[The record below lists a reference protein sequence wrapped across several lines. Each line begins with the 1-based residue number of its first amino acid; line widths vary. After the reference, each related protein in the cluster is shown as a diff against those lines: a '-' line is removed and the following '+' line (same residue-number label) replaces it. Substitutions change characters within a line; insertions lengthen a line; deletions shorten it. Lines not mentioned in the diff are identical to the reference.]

1 MLRSCAVSLVVVV
14 RYLWW
19 GLRHLAL
26 RNRASGLSRR
36 LLCLF
41 DLPAASPKLLLA
53 YFVCRISWLNRTC
66 HSWILETNILSFG
79 TSIHN
84 SRASSSTASQ
94 ESTPPQLWLP
104 FQVCHDFPKGLC
116 EQLLTILLV
125 IVKHQGKKYN
135 VDLDPTSVGE
145 VFKFQLYSLTGV
157 EPDRQKILVKGGQL
171 KDDTDLSKLGA
182 KPGQTFM
189 MMGTPSTDGGSDL
202 GRPKEAIKFVE
213 DMTEAEAAQQVGAT
227 PAGLQNLGNTCYLNS
242 TLQTLR
248 AVPELQQELV
258 KYTAAP
264 PSAGPSGTTLGDLSM
279 FGLGGLGASTD
290 LTASLRDLY
299 KQMGETQEGF
309 PPLAFLNALRTAFPQ
324 FAEKAKSGHGYAQQD
339 AEEAWSQIVQQL
351 RQKLKIQGVPEGI
364 AEAKDFSFVDKYL
377 AGRFKSITECDESA
391 AKEAGEEPVE
401 SEDVFLKLDCHIS
414 GATNHLRDGI
424 LAGLEEKIEKTS
436 PVLGRDAVYT
446 KRSKIARLPKY
457 LTVHFVRFFWKR
469 EAQKKAKIMRKV
481 TFPHELDVVEFCTDE
496 LRQMLIPVRDKVRE
510 VRKDEED
517 VERARKRQK
526 RIHDKQ
532 VADEAAGIVDS
543 VSESKKAD
551 EKKKDEKKKDD
562 DTEMEDVV
570 YKTDAEVEAERAAAI
585 LEAKKELHALINP
598 ELMKDDGANKSG
610 LYELRGVVT
619 HQGASADSGHYT
631 SYVKKQGPL
640 DPKTGKRGEEDGKW
654 WWFNDDKVS
663 EVDAEKIDTLSGG
676 GESHSALILLYK
688 AIPLP
693 TAEGL
698 SE

>member
-1 MLRSCAVSLVVVV
+1 LRK
-14 RYLWW
+14 
-19 GLRHLAL
+19 
-26 RNRASGLSRR
+26 
-36 LLCLF
+36 
-41 DLPAASPKLLLA
+41 P
-53 YFVCRISWLNRTC
+53 
-66 HSWILETNILSFG
+66 
-79 TSIHN
+79 
-84 SRASSSTASQ
+84 
-94 ESTPPQLWLP
+94 
-104 FQVCHDFPKGLC
+104 
-116 EQLLTILLV
+116 LTFIV
-125 IVKHQGKKYN
+125 IVKHQGKKYD
-135 VDLDPTSVGE
+135 VELDPSSLGE

-189 MMGTPSTDGGSDL
+189 MMGTPSAGGAELS
-202 GRPKEAIKFVE
+202 RPKEAIKFVE

-248 AVPELQQELV
+248 SVPELQQELA

-264 PSAGPSGTTLGDLSM
+264 PAPGPQGNTLGDLSM
-279 FGLGGLGASTD
+279 FGLGGLGASMD

-299 KQMGETQEGF
+299 QQMSETQEGF
-309 PPLAFLNALRTAFPQ
+309 PPLVFLNALRTAFPQ
-324 FAEKAKSGHGYAQQD
+324 FAEKAKSGNGFAQQD
-339 AEEAWSQIVQQL
+339 AEEAWSQIVAQL
-351 RQKLKIQGVPEGI
+351 RQKLKIKDTSSSEGEPKEI
-364 AEAKDFSFVDKYL
+364 PFVDKYL
-377 AGRFKSITECDESA
+377 SGTFESVTECDEQA
-391 AKEAGEEPVE
+391 ARDAGEEATKG
-401 SEDVFLKLDCHIS
+401 EDVFLKLDCHIS
-414 GATNHLRDGI
+414 GTTNHLRDGI
-424 LAGLEEKIEKTS
+424 LAALEEKIEKTS
-436 PVLGRDAVYT
+436 PTLGRDAVYT
-446 KRSKIARLPKY
+446 KKSRISRLPKY

-496 LRQMLIPVRDKVRE
+496 LKKMLIPVRDKVRE

-543 VSESKKAD
+543 VSESKKGD
-551 EKKKDEKKKDD
+551 EKKDADKKKKEGQSSGG

-570 YKTDAEVEAERAAAI
+570 YKTDAEIDAERAAAI

-598 ELMKDDGANKSG
+598 DLLKDDGANKSG
-610 LYELRGVVT
+610 LYELRGIVT

-654 WWFNDDKVS
+654 WWFNDDRVS
-663 EVDAEKIDTLSGG
+663 EVEADKIDTLSGG
-676 GESHSALILLYK
+676 GESHSALILLYR

-693 TAEGL
+693 SAEGI
-698 SE
+698 EQ